1 MAPRG
6 FVTRA
11 ARGNRKGAYVGREA
25 DHRAESC
32 AAALAAGGE
41 QAHTRAHTFGARTE
55 PVISLHC
62 GPPRAC
68 ELPAMSDAGT
78 TLPSVSSLLQWAR
91 GAAEHERAP
100 EQPPAPA
107 KRTFSSLSA
116 ADADGIPAPLTADI
130 IQRATEE
137 LPQGAGVALESCLTA
152 FKVVALLPAPL
163 RCARH
168 AATRT
173 RICFRPLACY
183 VRVHT
188 DIHMRW
194 VGTRDRA
201 SRTTVRPR
209 AADTRPCCARPSHC
223 LRSPSDC
230 PRQSFSPLRGRSCGK
245 ALRSLQRS
253 KRA

>member
-11 ARGNRKGAYVGREA
+11 ARERKGGQGGREA
-25 DHRAESC
+25 DLRAESC

-245 ALRSLQRS
+245 ALRSPQRS